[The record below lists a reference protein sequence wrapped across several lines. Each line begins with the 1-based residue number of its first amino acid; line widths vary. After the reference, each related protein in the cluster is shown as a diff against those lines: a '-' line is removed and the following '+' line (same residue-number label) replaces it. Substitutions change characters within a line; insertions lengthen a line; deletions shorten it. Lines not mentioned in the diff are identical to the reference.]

1 MAGTYDASKGNPN
14 RIGTFSLIRNTN
26 KQEEKHPD
34 LVHPDSVDDNGNVK
48 MNKAGRPF
56 KKNFTIKMNGA
67 EVWCEAS
74 AYIQKDK
81 SLKISINKTS
91 SGSAA
96 APGAAPKAA
105 PSGDAWDQQF

>member
-1 MAGTYDASKGNPN
+1 MIRLIIVEDHT
-14 RIGTFSLIRNTN
+14 SLIDGLQLLFKNDPEIEVIATALDGVELMEVLEN
-26 KQEEKHPD
+26 K
-34 LVHPDSVDDNGNVK
+34 
-48 MNKAGRPF
+48 KAHVILTDISMPR
-56 KKNFTIKMNGA
+56 MNGV

-96 APGAAPKAA
+96 APGAAASAA
-105 PSGDAWDQQF
+105 PSGDAWDAQF